1 MTILLFSLLERFAV
15 YDNKEDCARQQLKIC
30 PVICITF
37 LSIQKKRM
45 WLMTHPL
52 SSVMMRAIPAFCF
65 GIQ

>member
-15 YDNKEDCARQQLKIC
+15 YDNEEDCARQQLKIC

-37 LSIQKKRM
+37 LS
-45 WLMTHPL
+45 
-52 SSVMMRAIPAFCF
+52 VMMRAIPAFCF